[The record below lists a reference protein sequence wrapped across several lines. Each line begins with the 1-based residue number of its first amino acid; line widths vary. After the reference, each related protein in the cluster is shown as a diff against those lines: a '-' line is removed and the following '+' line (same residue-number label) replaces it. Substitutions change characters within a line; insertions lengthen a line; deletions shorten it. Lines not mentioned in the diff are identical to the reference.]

1 MGGKF
6 GAIVVWLAVLAAHG
20 ALAQSH
26 VPANPLI
33 TASPLTGTALEPAV
47 RIADDL
53 LNQGILM
60 RLRYVDAFAANP
72 TGGLGQGADN
82 SGVVILGSDFDLY
95 RLIGLPGGQFHV
107 SVAQLYGHELSTDQ
121 IGARTKV
128 QTFYYPYKQF
138 ELTEFT
144 YEQSAFNNA
153 LNVVVGR
160 ANATG
165 EFARSTYGCQF
176 ENVSDCPF
184 ELTQLVGGF
193 PGFPYVNWGGRIR
206 VAPTPDTYIKA
217 GAYQLNPLRQHNTG
231 FDWSIDNKSTGF
243 VTPVE
248 AGWERHADGM
258 TGHYKIGTWYNSA
271 DYSNPDLN
279 TKGRVR
285 ALFGGA
291 AMPVAGG
298 RSGVYALAD
307 QVVWRPEAGSNRGL
321 ALFAS
326 AGVPFDSAEVYQ
338 FEGLA
343 GFVWSGPFAGRPHD
357 QIGFQAALLELGRNE
372 FKYLNG
378 LLGKAHSATLLARSE
393 ALIEVNYAYQITT
406 GIVLQPVMQYLIN
419 PDDINKSAAKMA
431 PLNALVLGLK
441 LTVNANAL
449 LGLPQQLPGVR
460 RPGALE

>member
-1 MGGKF
+1 MRFNCGIFVAGF
-6 GAIVVWLAVLAAHG
+6 ILLAVHG
-20 ALAQSH
+20 ALGQSAP
-26 VPANPLI
+26 PALPNSPLI
-33 TASPLTGTALEPAV
+33 GTPLEPAV
-47 RIADDL
+47 RIANDL
-53 LNQGILM
+53 LNEGILM

-72 TGGLGQGADN
+72 TGGLEQGADN
-82 SGVVILGSDFDLY
+82 SGVVILGSDFDLN
-95 RLIGLPGGQFHV
+95 RLAGVPGGQLHV
-107 SVAQLYGHELSTDQ
+107 SIAQLYGHELATDQ
-121 IGARTKV
+121 IGSRTKV
-128 QTFYYPYKQF
+128 QTYYYPYKQF

-144 YEQSAFNNA
+144 YEQAAFNNA
-153 LNVVVGR
+153 LDIVVGR

-184 ELTQLVGGF
+184 ELTQLVAGF
-193 PGFPYVNWGGRIR
+193 PGFPYVNWGGRVR

-217 GAYQLNPLRQHNTG
+217 GAYQTNPLRQHNTG

-243 VTPVE
+243 VAPVE
-248 AGWERHADGM
+248 AGWESDADGM
-258 TGHYKIGTWYNSA
+258 PRHYKIGTWYNSA
-271 DYSNPDLN
+271 DYTNPDLN
-279 TKGRVR
+279 TKDKNR

-298 RSGVYALAD
+298 RSGIYALGD

-321 ALFAS
+321 ALFGS

-338 FEGLA
+338 FEATA
-343 GFVWSGPFAGRPHD
+343 GFVWSGPFASRPRD
-357 QIGFQAALLELGRNE
+357 QIGFQVAMLELGRDE

-378 LLGKAHSATLLARSE
+378 LLGKVHSPTLLARSE
-393 ALIEVNYAYQITT
+393 ALIEVNYGYQIMQ
-406 GIVLQPVMQYLIN
+406 GIVLQPVVQYLVN